1 MPSSPTGSTG
11 PAEPAGPGGAAAPVP
26 TVTFDD
32 VRDAAKRLAGVV
44 HRTPVLRSRTL
55 DALVGAEVFLK
66 CENFQ
71 RVGAF
76 KFRGAY
82 HAVSRLTPE
91 QRARG
96 VVAYSSGNHAQAI
109 ALAAR
114 ELGTTAVIVMPEDS
128 PQSKLDA
135 TAGYGAEIV
144 TYDRYTGD
152 RAAIGGRLA
161 EERGLALIPPY
172 DHPHV
177 IAGQGT
183 AAMELI
189 EETGP
194 LDALLVP
201 VGGGGLMAGAAVAAT
216 AMAPGIRMIGV
227 EPEAGDDTRRS
238 LAAGHRVTIPVP
250 HTIADGQAV
259 DAPGELTF
267 SINRELLDSVVLV
280 GDDEIRTAMKLAF
293 ERLKIVTEPS
303 GATGIAA
310 LLAGRVDPPP
320 GPGRPGRSPHP
331 PRIGVIISGGNIG
344 LARFL
349 ELMG

>member
-1 MPSSPTGSTG
+1 MTQSPTGPTG
-11 PAEPAGPGGAAAPVP
+11 PVGDAPDP
-26 TVTFDD
+26 VTFND
-32 VRDAAKRLAGVV
+32 VRDAARRLAGVA

-55 DALVGAEVFLK
+55 DALVGTEVHLK

-82 HAVSRLTPE
+82 NALSRLTPD
-91 QRARG
+91 QLARG
-96 VVAYSSGNHAQAI
+96 VAAYSSGNHAQAV

-114 ELGTTAVIVMPEDS
+114 ELGSHAVIVMPEDA
-128 PQSKLDA
+128 PESKAAA

-144 TYDRYTGD
+144 RYDRYTGD
-152 RAAIGGRLA
+152 RVALGRRLA
-161 EERGLALIPPY
+161 EERGLTLIPPY
-172 DHPHV
+172 EHPHI

-183 AAMELI
+183 AALELI

-201 VGGGGLMAGAAVAAT
+201 VGGGGLMAGSALAAT
-216 AMAPGIRMIGV
+216 ALSPGIRMIGV

-238 LAAGHRVTIPVP
+238 LAAGRPVTVPVP
-250 HTIADGQAV
+250 RTIADGQAV
-259 DAPGELTF
+259 ETPGALTF
-267 SINRELLDSVVLV
+267 AINRRLVDSVALV
-280 GDDEIRTAMKLAF
+280 SDDEIRAAMRFAF

-303 GATGIAA
+303 GASALAA
-310 LLAGRVDPPP
+310 LLAGRT
-320 GPGRPGRSPHP
+320 GPLP
-331 PRIGVIISGGNIG
+331 PRTGVIVSGGNIG
-344 LARFL
+344 LERFV